1 MGKNTARSVALSL
14 LNAMEEGKLS
24 HLALKSPDLSNLSKQ
39 DKEFAVRCIC
49 GVMKRKITLDY
60 FLSLYTKKLKKNLR
74 NILRLGLYQI
84 QYMEVPDFA
93 VVSESVELA
102 KRTCPYASSLVNAVL
117 RKFLREK
124 DGITIPK
131 DRDDIKY
138 SCSLWLLKRLEEE
151 CGEKEAHS
159 FLEDSLNPAPLYLR
173 TNILRTTDKQL
184 IETLKAEEVE
194 AVVHPDVPNCI
205 KVISGNPIDT
215 VPFEEGLFHVQDV
228 SSQVFI
234 NTVASY
240 KPKNVLDICA
250 APGGKSFTL
259 YQQLNEIEEFLS
271 CDLHE
276 KRLNLLKE
284 GANRLHFNKIEFQ
297 KQDAKNAK
305 WDSKYDVVL
314 CDLPCSGFGVIRR
327 KPEIK
332 YKTREEI
339 TPLKSLQ
346 REILQNAAT
355 ALSKK
360 GGKLIYSTCTLLPEE
375 NTQQV
380 TWFLKRNPSFSLETE
395 RTLLTSDFGGDGF
408 YYAILRSNGGKKE

>member
-1 MGKNTARSVALSL
+1 MEKHTARSVALSV
-14 LNAMEEGKLS
+14 LNAMEDGKLS
-24 HLALKSPDLSNLSKQ
+24 HLALKSPALSSLSKQ
-39 DKEFAVRCIC
+39 DKEFAIRCIC
-49 GVMKRKITLDY
+49 GVIERKITLDY
-60 FLSLYTKKLKKNLR
+60 FLSLYTKRLKKNLR

-84 QYMEVPDFA
+84 QYMNSPDFA

-124 DGITIPK
+124 DKITIPNG
-131 DRDDIKY
+131 RDDIKY
-138 SCSLWLLKRLEEE
+138 SCPPWLLKRLEEE
-151 CGEKEAHS
+151 CGKEEAHS
-159 FLEDSLNPAPLYLR
+159 FLEDSLKPAPIYLR
-173 TNILRTTDKQL
+173 TNILKTTDEQL
-184 IETLKAEEVE
+184 IELLKAEGVE
-194 AVVHPDVPNCI
+194 AKVHPDVPNCI

-215 VPFEEGLFHVQDV
+215 APFKEGLFHVQDV

-234 NTVASY
+234 NEIASY

-259 YQQLNEIEEFLS
+259 YQQLDEIEEFLS

-284 GANRLHFNKIEFQ
+284 GANRLRFNKIKFQ
-297 KQDAKNAK
+297 KQDAKDAK
-305 WDSKYDVVL
+305 WDSKYDIVL

-332 YKTREEI
+332 YKTQEEI
-339 TPLKSLQ
+339 APLKSLQ

-355 ALSKK
+355 AVFKK
-360 GGKLIYSTCTLLPEE
+360 GGRLIYSTCTLLSEE

-380 TWFLKRNPSFSLETE
+380 AWFLKRNPSFSLETE
-395 RTLLTSDFGGDGF
+395 RTLLPSDFGGDGF
-408 YYAILRSNGGKKE
+408 YFAILQSDGGKKE